1 MLEMGVKEEH
11 MGGREGGMSAYV
23 QQKNAIGSARHAHP
37 AGEWVIPRGE
47 RGKTMG
53 RLNGVLTGH
62 LYIFSRPSRLRE
74 LEGRSGV
81 WATGRERDKGSV
93 RGCCFAVRWGPTLER
108 AMEDT
113 RGESSTFSSAS
124 SDE

>member
-47 RGKTMG
+47 RGKTMA
-53 RLNGVLTGH
+53 RLNGGKLGTHRTLVH
-62 LYIFSRPSRLRE
+62 LLAPIASPGARRTFWRLGDGARA
-74 LEGRSGV
+74 RQGV
-81 WATGRERDKGSV
+81 CARMLFGS
-93 RGCCFAVRWGPTLER
+93 TLGTN
-108 AMEDT
+108 A
-113 RGESSTFSSAS
+113 
-124 SDE
+124 